1 MHCGVGYVLCIRIS
15 YSVWS
20 FIILAKGDLFY
31 CLVYPY
37 DSVDIFLFA
46 RDDIKFVW
54 CYSRVSECVTYSAV
68 IVGQQYRG
76 VYMNSACV
84 MSGSH
89 KPIQSVRLDRC
100 KL

>member
-37 DSVDIFLFA
+37 NSVDNFCLLETILNLYGA
-46 RDDIKFVW
+46 TV
-54 CYSRVSECVTYSAV
+54 E
-68 IVGQQYRG
+68 
-76 VYMNSACV
+76 
-84 MSGSH
+84 
-89 KPIQSVRLDRC
+89 
-100 KL
+100 